1 MLYMN
6 NVKYIVMDIETC
18 PLKINDKYFKKTD
31 EEKLQLLNPMDS
43 RVVAIGVRYQGVNK
57 IIRYDSEKQM
67 LEEFWKFWRDI
78 KHGKPLVPLVGFN
91 ITPFDIPFIV
101 TRSFILNVKIEPFS
115 LKEVLDLREKIHAY
129 KYGKTRGKLKEF
141 AELLGQEILDVNGG
155 DVAQMCVDKN
165 YKLLSKYLEKDLE
178 ITDALYKRAIET
190 NIIRISRY

>member
-1 MLYMN
+1 MN
-6 NVKYIVMDIETC
+6 DVKYIVMDIETC
-18 PLKINDKYFKKTD
+18 PIKIDKDYFKKTND
-31 EEKLQLLNPMDS
+31 EKLKLLNPIDS
-43 RVVAIGVRYQGVNK
+43 RIVAIGVRYHGVDT

-67 LEEFWKFWRDI
+67 LKEFWKYWKDI
-78 KHGKPLVPLVGFN
+78 KQGKPFVPLVGFN

-101 TRSFILNVKIEPFS
+101 TRSFILGVKIEPFS
-115 LKEVLDLREKIHAY
+115 MKEILDLREKIHAY

-165 YKLLSKYLEKDLE
+165 YELLSKYLKKDLE
-178 ITDALYKRAIET
+178 ITDALYKRAVET